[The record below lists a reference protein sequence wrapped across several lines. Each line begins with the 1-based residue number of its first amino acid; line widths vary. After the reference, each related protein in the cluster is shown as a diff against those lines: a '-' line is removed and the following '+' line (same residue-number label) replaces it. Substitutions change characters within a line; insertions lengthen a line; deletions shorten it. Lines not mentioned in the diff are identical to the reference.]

1 VGLSEDL
8 GRVAAAAQA
17 LTEPGEKL
25 AAVIPTEPARGV
37 RIYLCAFASGE
48 SRTWLALDDALS
60 PLRDR
65 RLLRDAVSIAA
76 MCELA
81 EETAGGGDLDAL
93 RTQLAALRETEHPQG
108 IEEAEAAAAALE
120 EAVGDGPRIAA
131 PAYLDAIGGATRRLE
146 LALGELAYS
155 PFAEAMKGGSSSVDG
170 LIADVEAG
178 YKLDLG

>member
-1 VGLSEDL
+1 VGLSDDL

-17 LTEPGEKL
+17 LAEPGEIL
-25 AAVIPTEPARGV
+25 AAVIPTEPAPGV
-37 RIYLCAFASGE
+37 RIYLCAFTRGE
-48 SRTWLALDDALS
+48 SRTWLAFDDKYA
-60 PLRDR
+60 PVRDR

-81 EETAGGGDLDAL
+81 EETAGGGDLDEL
-93 RTQLAALRETEHPQG
+93 RAQLAALRETERPQG
-108 IEEAEAAAAALE
+108 IEEAEAAAGELHAAL
-120 EAVGDGPRIAA
+120 GDGPRIAA

-146 LALGELAYS
+146 LALGELTYS
-155 PFAEAMKGGSSSVDG
+155 PFAEAMKGGSPSVEG